1 MDHIKTFLDD
11 VNYSSSNLDK
21 IIIKKIILELQK
33 VQIKKGR
40 LVILGVGGSAGNAS
54 HAVNDF
60 RKLCKIDAYTPI
72 DNVSEITARTNDEGW
87 ETVFDSW
94 MKIFKLNKNDKILIF
109 SVGGGNI
116 KKKVSIN
123 LVRAINYAKKCKSKV
138 ISIVGKNNGYAFKK
152 SDLCL
157 LIPTKNSKNVTPI
170 SEAFQAVVW
179 HLLVSHPLLQKNKT
193 KW

>member
-1 MDHIKTFLDD
+1 
-11 VNYSSSNLDK
+11 
-21 IIIKKIILELQK
+21 
-33 VQIKKGR
+33 
-40 LVILGVGGSAGNAS
+40 
-54 HAVNDF
+54 
-60 RKLCKIDAYTPI
+60 
-72 DNVSEITARTNDEGW
+72 
-87 ETVFDSW
+87 
-94 MKIFKLNKNDKILIF
+94 
-109 SVGGGNI
+109 
-116 KKKVSIN
+116 
-123 LVRAINYAKKCKSKV
+123 VRAINYAKKCKSKV